1 MDNEEKESNIVDN
14 KQQSETAKKKINLW
28 KYAFLILFA
37 CILGL
42 GVFLWTRISAPRE
55 DSSIFETTQSDS
67 TSSFQVEMNKEQANK
82 LISYYLNDFLKDS
95 GIKYNFYLENQ
106 ALLNGT
112 FKLLG
117 HDVSFYLYMEPT
129 VIDNGNLQLKAKS
142 ISLGTLNLPTSTVL
156 TYIKKQFELPEWVVV
171 DADKE
176 VMYLYLSE
184 WEIQKDT
191 RIGIDE
197 INLVD
202 DDILIDV
209 YLPITDS

>member
-1 MDNEEKESNIVDN
+1 MNNDDKVSEEMKE
-14 KQQSETAKKKINLW
+14 KQPLKVKKKINIW
-28 KYAFLILFA
+28 KYAFLILVA
-37 CILGL
+37 CII
-42 GVFLWTRISAPRE
+42 GVTIFLWSRISSPRE
-55 DSSIFETTQSDS
+55 DSSVFEVTQSDS
-67 TSSFQVEMNKEQANK
+67 SSNFQVEMNKEQANK

-117 HDVSFYLYMEPT
+117 HDVSFYLYMEPS
-129 VIDNGNLQLKAKS
+129 VIENGNLQLKAKS
-142 ISLGTLNLPTSTVL
+142 ISLGTLDLPISTVL
-156 TYIKKQFELPEWVVV
+156 SYIKKQFDLPEWVVV

-176 VMYLYLSE
+176 IMYLYLSE

-202 DDILIDV
+202 DDILINV